1 MKIQEAKI
9 TRDGFSTYYFQH
21 SFRSGKQHAK
31 EQFDKLVKDNNYNKI
46 ELFYLNENLNKPKWT
61 LIESYSK

>member
-1 MKIQEAKI
+1 MEIQEAKI
-9 TRDGFSTYYFQH
+9 TRDGFSTYYFH
-21 SFRSGKQHAK
+21 HNFRSGKQHAK
-31 EQFDKLVKDNNYNKI
+31 EQFDKLVKDNNHNKI